1 MIFIIKYFE
10 VYSNLCETLKTKK
23 TMNFIIKPSVFYI
36 TTLFV
41 GLFFFQTATAQT
53 YKLNNSA
60 SELKVKGTSS
70 LHDWE
75 LNTEEQSGEAEVEN
89 SDDFVIK
96 TLSFSV
102 KAKSLKSGKS
112 GMDKNTYKAL
122 KTDKHK
128 TIDFNLSSVSQV
140 EKVSENHFKTTVKGD
155 LTISGVKKSISLT
168 LNIKLE
174 GSKLLIE
181 GEKSL
186 KMTDYGVKPPKAL
199 LGTIKTGDAITI
211 VFKSVY
217 NKQS

>member
-1 MIFIIKYFE
+1 MPNI
-10 VYSNLCETLKTKK
+10 KTKK

-41 GLFFFQTATAQT
+41 GLFSFQVATSQT
-53 YKLNNSA
+53 FKLNNSS
-60 SELKVKGTSS
+60 SELEVQGTSS

-75 LNTEEQSGEAEVEN
+75 ITAEEQSGDAEIEN
-89 SDDFVIK
+89 TEDFAIK

-102 KAKSLKSGKS
+102 KAESLKSGKS

-122 KTDKHK
+122 NTDKHK
-128 TIDFNLSSVSQV
+128 TIDFNLSSVSQI
-140 EKVSENHFKTTVKGD
+140 EKISENHFKATVKGD

-174 GSKLLIE
+174 GAKLLID

-199 LGTIKTGDAITI
+199 LGTIKTGDAIKI
-211 VFKSVY
+211 VFKSVFD
-217 NKQS
+217 KKS

>member
-1 MIFIIKYFE
+1 MIFIIKYFKD
-10 VYSNLCETLKTKK
+10 YLNLCETLKTKK
-23 TMNFIIKPSVFYI
+23 TMNLIIKPSVFYI

-41 GLFFFQTATAQT
+41 GLFFFQVSTSQT
-53 YKLNNSA
+53 YTLNNSS

-75 LNTEEQSGEAEVEN
+75 LTTDEQSGEAEVEN
-89 SDDFVIK
+89 SDDFRIK
-96 TLSFSV
+96 ALSFSV
-102 KAKSLKSGKS
+102 KSESLKSGKS

-122 KTDKHK
+122 KTDKHE
-128 TIDFNLSSVSQV
+128 TIDFNLSSVSKV
-140 EKVSENHFKTTVKGD
+140 EKVSENQFKATVNGNLK
-155 LTISGVKKSISLT
+155 ICGVKKSISLS

-174 GSKLLIE
+174 GAKLFIE

-211 VFKSVY
+211 AFSSVY
-217 NKQS
+217 DKQ